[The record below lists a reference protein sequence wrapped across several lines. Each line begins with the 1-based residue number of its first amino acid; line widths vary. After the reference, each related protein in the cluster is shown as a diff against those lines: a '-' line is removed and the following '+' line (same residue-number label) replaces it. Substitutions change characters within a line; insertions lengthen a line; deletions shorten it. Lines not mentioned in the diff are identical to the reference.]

1 MGIKFDKVNPDPFA
15 MICPTQLVNSYEA
28 GSIYFVMHK
37 PGKENDSEIKRHES
51 EKKTHYALAI
61 DMTGS
66 SNTDYFIA
74 THYDLYVVSSTN
86 YTTHVEST
94 FKEHAWDHYSL
105 IQKLGKIPID
115 DILRFHIP
123 THFAKHIE
131 YRLINDVF
139 NPLCEANKGPGW
151 SSILN
156 CQSFT
161 RASIEHLGYEFPS
174 TVHVT
179 SDCIP
184 TLMDSLI
191 KAKTNE
197 KSTDKLSISS
207 RNQKVTLTNT
217 ENNTKKKLP
226 NKRTETVS
234 KTGQTRIA
242 TRSSQKSPL
251 TPMNDENNNSFMSN
265 IQSGFLQ
272 FVNQKK
278 RQLTIYADENQPPNH
293 EIHDIEHAKL
303 IYETADGHTKLARA
317 AATDAY
323 LLANRNASN
332 ARYPITINKTY
343 N

>member
-15 MICPTQLVNSYEA
+15 MICPTQLVNSDEA
-28 GSIYFVMHK
+28 GSIYLVMHK

-86 YTTHVEST
+86 YTTHVEFT
-94 FKEHAWDHYSL
+94 FKELAWDHYSL

-179 SDCIP
+179 
-184 TLMDSLI
+184 
-191 KAKTNE
+191 
-197 KSTDKLSISS
+197 
-207 RNQKVTLTNT
+207 LTNT

-226 NKRTETVS
+226 NKRTKTVS

-251 TPMNDENNNSFMSN
+251 TPMNDENDNSFMSN